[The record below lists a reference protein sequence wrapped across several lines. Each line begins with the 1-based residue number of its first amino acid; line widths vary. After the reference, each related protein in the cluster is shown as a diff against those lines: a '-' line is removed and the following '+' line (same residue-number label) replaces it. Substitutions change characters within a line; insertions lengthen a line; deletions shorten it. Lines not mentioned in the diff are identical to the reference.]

1 VTQLL
6 EKAVAKVSALPDSE
20 QDALASVLLTE
31 MESEQQ
37 WDQLFAASQDLLG
50 MMARE
55 AVEGY
60 RAGKTE
66 LLDLQRDFPKNSR
79 RPQRRS

>member
-1 VTQLL
+1 MTQLL

-66 LLDLQRDFPKNSR
+66 PLDLQRDFPKN
-79 RPQRRS
+79 

>member
-1 VTQLL
+1 MTQLL

-31 MESEQQ
+31 MESEQR
-37 WDQLFAASQDLLG
+37 WDQLFAESQDLLG

-55 AVEGY
+55 AVEEY
-60 RAGKTE
+60 RAGKTKP
-66 LLDLQRDFPKNSR
+66 LDLQRDFPKN
-79 RPQRRS
+79 

>member
-1 VTQLL
+1 
-6 EKAVAKVSALPDSE
+6 
-20 QDALASVLLTE
+20 

-66 LLDLQRDFPKNSR
+66 PLDLQRDFPKNSR